1 MYVCMYVYVCVCVV
15 CVCVCVCACACIH
28 ADRIFSQAYP
38 SWKRNFKYFGSYL
51 SLAMML
57 ALVVI
62 VTVGVMVYRIA
73 IRVALLRHSASDDES
88 SLVENAKSN
97 GWLCFLF

>member
-1 MYVCMYVYVCVCVV
+1 
-15 CVCVCVCACACIH
+15 
-28 ADRIFSQAYP
+28 
-38 SWKRNFKYFGSYL
+38 
-51 SLAMML
+51 MML

-97 GWLCFLF
+97 G